1 MLRHMEKHY
10 LSVGCTLA
18 LLLAVVAGACD
29 DGPTRPSSA
38 NVPTPPT
45 VPVTTTRLEIAGPA
59 SVAPGESAQFSATAY
74 QSDGSTKDVTNE
86 AEWRSGNHWALSISA
101 TGLATGVE
109 RGEAPVGAGFAGRT
123 AWKTAFVLPSGT
135 YRLMG
140 KVQDGDLPVRDA
152 RVEVLAGTGQG
163 LINLTN
169 SVGYRLYGVAGDINV
184 RVTVDGYQEQRKSL
198 SVTSHQTLDFDL
210 VLSRPREEVGGTY
223 TLTVIAAAECREA
236 LPEEART
243 RTYPAV
249 VTQQGPRLT
258 VVLEGANFA
267 VVGGQRF
274 NSYHGTVE
282 PTGITFQLGRYG
294 EFGSYVYLPDVLEQ
308 LTPQTFV
315 SFSGT
320 TRPTVTRSGLSG
332 VLDGTIETLQ
342 GASGR
347 RFQPIAACTSTIHQ
361 FILSK

>member
-1 MLRHMEKHY
+1 MERFH
-10 LSVGCTLA
+10 LSVGCAIA
-18 LLLAVVAGACD
+18 LGLAVLAGSCD
-29 DGPTRPSSA
+29 DGPTRPSSP

-59 SVAPGESAQFSATAY
+59 SIAPGESAQFSATAY

-109 RGEAPVGAGFAGRT
+109 RGEAPVGAGFAGKT
-123 AWKTAFVLPSGT
+123 AWKSGVFVLPTGT

-140 KVQDGDLPVRDA
+140 KVSDGDLPVQGA

-163 LINLTN
+163 LITFTN
-169 SVGYRLYGVAGDINV
+169 SVGYRLYGVAGDIHV
-184 RVTVDGYQEQRKSL
+184 RVTVDGYQEQRKNL
-198 SVTSHQTLDFDL
+198 DVTGHQALDFDL
-210 VLSRPREEVGGTY
+210 MLTRPRVEVGGTY
-223 TLTVIAAAECREA
+223 TLTVTAAAECREA

-249 VTQQGPRLT
+249 LTQQGPRLSA
-258 VVLEGANFA
+258 VLEGAKFA
-267 VVGGQRF
+267 VVGGQTF
-274 NSYHGTVE
+274 NSFRGTVE

-294 EFGSYVYLPDVLEQ
+294 DFGSYIYLPDVLEQ

-320 TRPTVTRSGLSG
+320 TMPTVTRSGLSG

-342 GASGR
+342 PASAG
-347 RFQPIAACTSTIHQ
+347 RFQQTAACKSTSHQ
-361 FILSK
+361 FILSR